1 MAKPTKKYPVP
12 LIGSWLNTGS
22 TTVAELMAESGLDF
36 VTIDMEHA
44 PISIE
49 LLADLLRAIRSG
61 NPNCKAFVR
70 TPGHDYPDIK
80 RYMDAGSDGVIVPF
94 VNDAKTAK
102 EIVAAV
108 KYPPQGHR
116 GVGFARDNGYGR
128 HLMQKLKTANDQSF
142 ICVQI
147 EHIDG
152 MKQLDAILGVFGV
165 DAAFLGP
172 YDLSSSMGNAGE
184 FNHPNFHDVCTKFL
198 KCCKV
203 HNVIAGIHVV
213 QPNPDEAIERIQQG
227 YGMIAYSLDLT
238 FLTHSIGQG
247 LKRIKKRK
255 DG

>member
-1 MAKPTKKYPVP
+1 MAKSTKKHSVP

-49 LLADLLRAIRSG
+49 LLADLLRATRSG
-61 NPNCKAFVR
+61 STKCKAFVR
-70 TPGHDYPDIK
+70 TAGHDYQDLK
-80 RYMDAGSDGVIVPF
+80 RYMDTGADGVIVPF
-94 VNDAKTAK
+94 VNNAMTAK
-102 EIVAAV
+102 KIVDAV
-108 KYPPQGHR
+108 KYPPLGIR

-152 MKQLDAILGVFGV
+152 MKQLDEILDVQGI
-165 DAAFLGP
+165 DAAFIGP
-172 YDLSSSMGNAGE
+172 YDLSVSMGIAGD
-184 FNHPNFHDVCTKFL
+184 FNHPKFQEASSRFL
-198 KCCKV
+198 QCCKT
-203 HNVIAGIHVV
+203 HNVVAGIHVV
-213 QPNPDEAIERIQQG
+213 QPNPDEARERLRQG
-227 YGMIAYSLDLT
+227 YGMIAYSLDIT
-238 FLTHSIGQG
+238 FLVHSINKG
-247 LKRIKKRK
+247 LKQIKKGI